1 MIFPFCFMDR
11 YKLATVAS
19 IALIPPVVATAV
31 VSALVLLK
39 EHGSVF
45 HQLIV
50 WSTAVLSAGGL
61 QIAYVLYLKH
71 MRQVSAWDV
80 PEKEHRSQ
88 PYLISAGI
96 SAAGL
101 LMLLFLNASLFIWGL
116 LWCYTFNT
124 LILYAIN
131 RHWKIS
137 AHMMG
142 FTGPLVFLWPSL
154 GVWLLAAV
162 PFAVLLG
169 WARIETKSHS
179 LTQVVAGAA
188 AGVLLTLVQIWFLLS
203 FLLPAFR

>member
-1 MIFPFCFMDR
+1 MD
-11 YKLATVAS
+11 KHKIATLTS

-31 VSALVLLK
+31 ISVLVLLK
-39 EHGSVF
+39 EHGGVF

-50 WSTAVLSAGGL
+50 WITAVLSAGGL
-61 QIAYVLYLKH
+61 QVAYVLYLKH
-71 MRQVSAWDV
+71 MDQVSAWDV

-101 LMLLFLNASLFIWGL
+101 LMLLFLNASVFIWGL

-142 FTGPLVFLWPSL
+142 FAGPLVFLWPVL
-154 GVWLLAAV
+154 DTWLFAAV
-162 PFAVLLG
+162 PLAALLG
-169 WARIETKSHS
+169 WARIETRAHS
-179 LTQVVAGAA
+179 LSQVIAGAA
-188 AGVLLTLVQIWFLLS
+188 AGVLLTLLQAWILLT
-203 FLLPAFR
+203 LVLPAIR